1 VTRYIVE
8 RLIAMLPVLLLV
20 SVLVFSRVLL
30 LPGDAAT
37 QLLGDQATPELMA
50 RTRANL
56 GLDRPVPE
64 RYLLWL
70 GHAVTGDLGRS
81 LRTQQ
86 PVSEAVLGR
95 MPATLQLTFLSLVVA
110 LVIGIPLGLIAAIHA
125 GTPVDL
131 ASTVLMLGG
140 TAMPSFWLGILLVL
154 LFSLGLR
161 ILPSSGWVPLVDD
174 PGASLLHSV
183 LPSVTLGL
191 WTGTAVARQT
201 RGSLIQVLAQDF
213 VRTARSKGLPE
224 QRVLLGHA
232 LKNGLLPIV
241 TVLGLQLGNLLAG
254 AVVVETIF
262 AIPGIGRLMID
273 SIFARDFLTVQGCA
287 LLIALAVL
295 AANLLT
301 DISYAYLDP
310 RIRYR

>member
-20 SVLVFSRVLL
+20 SVLVFSLVLL